1 MEYENGLKN
10 QATPSGEEIGSASQ
24 FAFKVQETETRVV
37 SVFDILLDSIF
48 ESLRCGGGRERG
60 GKG

>member
-10 QATPSGEEIGSASQ
+10 QATPSGEEIGSVSQ

-48 ESLRCGGGRERG
+48 ESLRCGGGREGG